1 MDESTRYADLILPDH
16 TFLERWQDDFMEGL
30 GYPGIALRQPVV
42 EPVYDTRNTG
52 DVLIEL
58 AHRVG
63 GWMTDAMPWNNFVEL
78 LQTQLADVGASW
90 ETLTELGLWIE
101 PPYKFANRGSDPWI
115 SEIVGSRPRVVAA

>member
-1 MDESTRYADLILPDH
+1 MLGY
-16 TFLERWQDDFMEGL
+16 TFLERWQDDYIEGL
-30 GYPGIALRQPVV
+30 GYAGIALRQPVV

-63 GWMTDAMPWNNFVEL
+63 GWMNVALPWSGFVEL
-78 LQTQLADVGASW
+78 LQTRLKDVGVGW

-101 PPYKFANRGSDPWI
+101 PPGQPNPLPK
-115 SEIVGSRPRVVAA
+115 PRC